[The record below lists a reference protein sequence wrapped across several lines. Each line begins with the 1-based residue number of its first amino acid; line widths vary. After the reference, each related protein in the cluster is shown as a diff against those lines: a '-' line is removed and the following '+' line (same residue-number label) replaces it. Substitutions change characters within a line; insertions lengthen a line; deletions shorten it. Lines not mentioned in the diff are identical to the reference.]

1 VYPDVRD
8 LDGLRHSCAHG
19 RALGFLG
26 RAAIHPRQLPVIE
39 RAFRP
44 TSEEIDSA
52 QEIVAAALTEAGA
65 LALPDGRFVDAAV
78 VAAAHRTLALAERV
92 S

>member
-1 VYPDVRD
+1 M
-8 LDGLRHSCAHG
+8 
-19 RALGFLG
+19 
-26 RAAIHPRQLPVIE
+26 IE